1 MIRRVQLMV
10 TCMTAMVECL
20 VDANRTGQVLA
31 SQSAGVRVLTSVSRV
46 NISFG
51 NKTTSPGVDLEDEE
65 VACSKSARIFCKSFK
80 NITMNNTI
88 GVSRKNDHTK
98 VENEHVFEVVDIP
111 FEEDLVTVSTS
122 NKLNSTVPIKSRKL
136 KIQDEKSE
144 LQDLETLKVAAAL
157 DNSENSKDLFR
168 KVKLHSD
175 SVGFRS
181 PLKQISNQLSS
192 SGKK

>member
-1 MIRRVQLMV
+1 MV

-31 SQSAGVRVLTSVSRV
+31 SQSAGVRVLTSVSRI

-51 NKTTSPGVDLEDEE
+51 NKTSPDDDVQDDE
-65 VACSKSARIFCKSFK
+65 VAFSKSARMLGKSFK

-98 VENEHVFEVVDIP
+98 VENENLIEVVDIP
-111 FEEDLVTVSTS
+111 FEDDLVTVATK

-136 KIQDEKSE
+136 RIQDEKSE
-144 LQDLETLKVAAAL
+144 LHLESLKVAAAL

-175 SVGFRS
+175 SIGFRS

-192 SGKK
+192 SSKK